1 MTDAGPTGWPEGYR
15 SGIPTGEWIPVTRD
29 NVAVLLWDT
38 LRQMMDSHVDLTP
51 AAWSVD
57 SVASHEALPEHHVA
71 YILPSHPHP
80 AVKPAL
86 VGALAEL
93 GIKVGRVRNDVRYLY
108 VWTADTRD
116 ARTAAHPRWNQRVP
130 EWCAD
135 FYEQHIM
142 ANSDILRP
150 IVPLVRK
157 VRAVRRTPGLI
168 HRGEHAPY
176 QGDIKSTLRRLYD
189 VGEATLADAQETI
202 ARSALEYVDHGNPT
216 LALMEAQHMGI
227 PTNLIDFTTDPMVAL
242 FFASS
247 KSIPFDGRVVSIKA
261 DHPSYTTTPNPGSS
275 VRRMADQC
283 GVFVETPSGALGRDL
298 LLSTIQVPV
307 AAKRPLAT
315 YLKWLWGLSRVSVF
329 RDLSGLADEFAE
341 GMIRLPKALFEDGR
355 LALHRDDHARAVD
368 KFTEYIDSSRVQHP
382 THRLGGKFAKPAYVN
397 RAIALEGLGRTPE
410 ALKDLDRALITETEG
425 SSLVAKEEVQTIIN
439 LKRQMK
445 RRRRMRGRD

>member
-1 MTDAGPTGWPEGYR
+1 MTDAGPPGWPEGYA
-15 SGIPTGEWIPVTRD
+15 SGIPTGEWITVTRD

-38 LRQMMDSHVDLTP
+38 LRQMMDSHVDLDP
-51 AAWSVD
+51 SAWSVD
-57 SVASHEALPEHHVA
+57 SVPSHDALPEHHVA

-86 VGALAEL
+86 VSALAEL
-93 GIKVGRVRNDVRYLY
+93 GVKVGSVKNDVRHLY
-108 VWTADTRD
+108 VWTAHTRD

-130 EWCAD
+130 QWCAD

-157 VRAVRRTPGLI
+157 VRAVRRASGLI

-189 VGEATLADAQETI
+189 VGESTLADAQKTI
-202 ARSALEYVDHGNPT
+202 ARSALEYVDHEDPT
-216 LALMEAQHMGI
+216 LALMEAQHMGV
-227 PTNLIDFTTDPMVAL
+227 PTNLIDFTTDSMVAL

-247 KSIPFDGRVVSIKA
+247 KSMPSDGRVVSIKA

-283 GVFVETPSGALGRDL
+283 GMFVETRTGALSGDL
-298 LLSTIQVPV
+298 LVSTIEVPV
-307 AAKRPLAT
+307 AAKSPLAT

-329 RDLSGLADEFAE
+329 RDLSGLADEFSE
-341 GMIRLPKALFEDGR
+341 GLIRLPRALFEDGR
-355 LALHRDDHARAVD
+355 LALLRGDHARAVE
-368 KFTEYIDSSRVQHP
+368 KFTEYIHSSCSRHP
-382 THRLGGKFAKPAYVN
+382 TYHLGGRFARPAYVN
-397 RAIALEGLGRTPE
+397 RAIALEGLGRIPE
-410 ALKDLDRALITETEG
+410 ALEDLDRALTAETENN
-425 SSLVAKEEVQTIIN
+425 SRVAEREVKVIIN
-439 LKRQMK
+439 LARRMK
-445 RRRRMRGRD
+445 RRGRSGGRD